1 MNVKPI
7 GPLLQNALAKRRWQA
22 TLLAVSV
29 SLLTALLIGG
39 SWYRSVEDARGARMA
54 QFGNAAAAQL
64 AALAI
69 EPLITLDRIRLGV
82 LATRM
87 SELPELASVTI
98 VTVDD
103 RIVANAGPRT
113 ANDIVFTHAVEFE
126 GAVAGYVQ
134 VAIAPDAFS
143 ESGFAATYL
152 LLSALIGTLLAAAA
166 GYLLG
171 LRLDVEPETEPV
183 ADDQEA
189 ITPPIHVAAT
199 TDWLLTVNLFNL
211 IALPSAERATV
222 LADVKRRAA
231 LVARPHAAALIELPN
246 TGILLTFVD
255 GVPEPD
261 PEQCFKVICA
271 ALLLAEMLDELNEAR
286 HAAARPELKF
296 RFGIH
301 VTARPTDIPG
311 QPNTDA
317 IQDTLVLS
325 AVAPEGSIAASREAF
340 ERLPRPE
347 RFVAEDLGNPI
358 LKTLS
363 TSAHDRC
370 VIVSAAA
377 DAYGAALD
385 RQAELLRA
393 QEDSIST
400 PSTF

>member
-1 MNVKPI
+1 MTIKPI
-7 GPLLQNALAKRRWQA
+7 GPLLQSALAKRRWQA
-22 TLLAVSV
+22 TLLAVCA
-29 SLLTALLIGG
+29 SLLTALLLGV
-39 SWYRSVEDARGARMA
+39 SWYRSVEGARGARMA
-54 QFGNAAAAQL
+54 QFGSAAAAQL

-82 LATRM
+82 LATRL

-103 RIVANAGPRT
+103 RIVANAGARPT
-113 ANDIVFTHAVEFE
+113 SNDIMFTHAVEFE

-134 VAIAPDAFS
+134 VAIASDAFS
-143 ESGFAATYL
+143 ESGFATTYL
-152 LLSALIGTLLAAAA
+152 LLPALIGALLAAAA

-171 LRLDVEPETEPV
+171 LRLDVVPEAETA
-183 ADDQEA
+183 ADDQPES
-189 ITPPIHVAAT
+189 AADPVTGT
-199 TDWLLTVNLFNL
+199 TEWLLTVNLFNL

-222 LADVKRRAA
+222 LADVKRRSA
-231 LVARPHAAALIELPN
+231 LVARPHAATIIELPN

-255 GVPEPD
+255 SVPVADPD
-261 PEQCFKVICA
+261 QCFKVICA

-286 HAAARPELKF
+286 HAATRPELKF

-301 VTARPTDIPG
+301 VATRPADAPTEASA
-311 QPNTDA
+311 DA
-317 IQDTLVLS
+317 IQDTLILS
-325 AVAPEGSIAASREAF
+325 AVAPEGSIATSREVF

-358 LKTLS
+358 LKTLT
-363 TSAHDRC
+363 TSAHDQC

-377 DAYGAALD
+377 DAYGAAID
-385 RQAELLRA
+385 RQAELVRA
-393 QEDSIST
+393 QDDSIST